1 MYLVEGGEQS
11 HREGSKK
18 AGQPQGKH
26 GRYIDANS
34 GLARGI
40 YTGGERGRA
49 LSSRKARAKGFLLP
63 DLGALLKYY
72 RD

>member
-34 GLARGI
+34 GLAGGI
-40 YTGGERGRA
+40 YTAGKSA
-49 LSSRKARAKGFLLP
+49 ILA
-63 DLGALLKYY
+63 
-72 RD
+72 